1 MVAESKIPESIKKY
15 VPCKCCRIRKDGDTY
30 RVYKYKSVKSSVT
43 GKWTSDG
50 GILIGKIIEDK
61 GFIPNKRYLKE
72 FAQVNTS
79 EATNVFDDSIT
90 DVSYGSYA
98 LIKFLSEDILERLE
112 KYFGQEQGTQIYCY
126 GLIMCVNGFTY
137 IDQIDDY
144 YQESFMSVIFKN
156 FSFKMGYTALSTL
169 LRELGKKGNRVKAFE
184 QSLIDES
191 SKSIAIDGHVI
202 RSCSEEN
209 DLAEPGY
216 KMNLLK
222 SEQVNLLVA
231 YDTKNNAPL
240 LYRTFRGSSIDKKS
254 VIELLES
261 RKFSDTKFIVDRGFY
276 SKTVLNMMS
285 SNGNSYIIPVTSKNS
300 DFVRIKENLQYTS
313 GEFIYSSGR
322 KECARVVFYEEK
334 ISETQRMIIF
344 KDLDENNSNR
354 KSFLKC
360 MDENEKGYT
369 MEKYNEVCEYWG
381 VLAIETNVSS
391 PAHEIYNDYK
401 KRWSIETFN
410 NYIKNDAHFNNLKI
424 QDYYIQHGFDFIM
437 LITGMLHSK
446 LNEAVKNLG
455 KSNISTFDI
464 LLKAGHMRMIKQDK
478 IWKLCN
484 TRKKDLEL
492 LEKINFVPDH
502 QLTVN

>member
-1 MVAESKIPESIKKY
+1 M
-15 VPCKCCRIRKDGDTY
+15 
-30 RVYKYKSVKSSVT
+30 
-43 GKWTSDG
+43 
-50 GILIGKIIEDK
+50 
-61 GFIPNKRYLKE
+61 
-72 FAQVNTS
+72 
-79 EATNVFDDSIT
+79 
-90 DVSYGSYA
+90 
-98 LIKFLSEDILERLE
+98 SEDILERLE

-156 FSFKMGYTALSTL
+156 FSFNMGYTALSTL

-401 KRWSIETFN
+401 NRWSIETFN

>member
-1 MVAESKIPESIKKY
+1 M
-15 VPCKCCRIRKDGDTY
+15 
-30 RVYKYKSVKSSVT
+30 
-43 GKWTSDG
+43 
-50 GILIGKIIEDK
+50 
-61 GFIPNKRYLKE
+61 KE

-79 EATNVFDDSIT
+79 EATNFFDDSIT

-137 IDQIDDY
+137 VDQIDDY

-424 QDYYIQHGFDFIM
+424 QDYYIEHGFDFIM

>member
-1 MVAESKIPESIKKY
+1 M
-15 VPCKCCRIRKDGDTY
+15 
-30 RVYKYKSVKSSVT
+30 
-43 GKWTSDG
+43 
-50 GILIGKIIEDK
+50 
-61 GFIPNKRYLKE
+61 
-72 FAQVNTS
+72 
-79 EATNVFDDSIT
+79 
-90 DVSYGSYA
+90 
-98 LIKFLSEDILERLE
+98 E

-137 IDQIDDY
+137 VDQIDDY

-156 FSFKMGYTALSTL
+156 FSFNMGYTALSTL

-401 KRWSIETFN
+401 NRWSIETFN

>member
-1 MVAESKIPESIKKY
+1 MFIEFKFE
-15 VPCKCCRIRKDGDTY
+15 
-30 RVYKYKSVKSSVT
+30 KSSVT

-79 EATNVFDDSIT
+79 EATNIFDDSIT

-191 SKSIAIDGHVI
+191 SKSIAIDSHVI

-231 YDTKNNAPL
+231 YDTKNNASL

-261 RKFSDTKFIVDRGFY
+261 RKFSDTKFIVNRGFY

>member
-1 MVAESKIPESIKKY
+1 MFRANAAE
-15 VPCKCCRIRKDGDTY
+15 
-30 RVYKYKSVKSSVT
+30 T

-79 EATNVFDDSIT
+79 EATNFFDDSIT

-137 IDQIDDY
+137 VDQIDDY

>member
-1 MVAESKIPESIKKY
+1 
-15 VPCKCCRIRKDGDTY
+15 
-30 RVYKYKSVKSSVT
+30 
-43 GKWTSDG
+43 
-50 GILIGKIIEDK
+50 
-61 GFIPNKRYLKE
+61 LKE

-79 EATNVFDDSIT
+79 EATNIFDDSIT

-137 IDQIDDY
+137 VDQIDDY

-169 LRELGKKGNRVKAFE
+169 LRDLGKKGNRVKAFE

-231 YDTKNNAPL
+231 YDIKNNAPL

-401 KRWSIETFN
+401 NRWSIETFN

-502 QLTVN
+502 QLTIN

>member
-1 MVAESKIPESIKKY
+1 M
-15 VPCKCCRIRKDGDTY
+15 
-30 RVYKYKSVKSSVT
+30 
-43 GKWTSDG
+43 
-50 GILIGKIIEDK
+50 
-61 GFIPNKRYLKE
+61 
-72 FAQVNTS
+72 
-79 EATNVFDDSIT
+79 
-90 DVSYGSYA
+90 
-98 LIKFLSEDILERLE
+98 E

-137 IDQIDDY
+137 VDQIDDY

-401 KRWSIETFN
+401 NRWSIETFN

>member
-1 MVAESKIPESIKKY
+1 M
-15 VPCKCCRIRKDGDTY
+15 
-30 RVYKYKSVKSSVT
+30 
-43 GKWTSDG
+43 
-50 GILIGKIIEDK
+50 
-61 GFIPNKRYLKE
+61 
-72 FAQVNTS
+72 
-79 EATNVFDDSIT
+79 
-90 DVSYGSYA
+90 
-98 LIKFLSEDILERLE
+98 E

-156 FSFKMGYTALSTL
+156 FSFNMGYTALSTL

-401 KRWSIETFN
+401 NRWSIETFN

>member
-1 MVAESKIPESIKKY
+1 
-15 VPCKCCRIRKDGDTY
+15 
-30 RVYKYKSVKSSVT
+30 
-43 GKWTSDG
+43 
-50 GILIGKIIEDK
+50 
-61 GFIPNKRYLKE
+61 
-72 FAQVNTS
+72 
-79 EATNVFDDSIT
+79 
-90 DVSYGSYA
+90 
-98 LIKFLSEDILERLE
+98 
-112 KYFGQEQGTQIYCY
+112 
-126 GLIMCVNGFTY
+126 MCVNGFTY

-156 FSFKMGYTALSTL
+156 FSFNMGYTALSTL

-401 KRWSIETFN
+401 NRWSIETFN

>member
-1 MVAESKIPESIKKY
+1 
-15 VPCKCCRIRKDGDTY
+15 
-30 RVYKYKSVKSSVT
+30 
-43 GKWTSDG
+43 
-50 GILIGKIIEDK
+50 
-61 GFIPNKRYLKE
+61 
-72 FAQVNTS
+72 
-79 EATNVFDDSIT
+79 
-90 DVSYGSYA
+90 
-98 LIKFLSEDILERLE
+98 
-112 KYFGQEQGTQIYCY
+112 
-126 GLIMCVNGFTY
+126 
-137 IDQIDDY
+137 
-144 YQESFMSVIFKN
+144 
-156 FSFKMGYTALSTL
+156 MGYTALSTL

>member
-1 MVAESKIPESIKKY
+1 
-15 VPCKCCRIRKDGDTY
+15 
-30 RVYKYKSVKSSVT
+30 
-43 GKWTSDG
+43 
-50 GILIGKIIEDK
+50 
-61 GFIPNKRYLKE
+61 
-72 FAQVNTS
+72 
-79 EATNVFDDSIT
+79 
-90 DVSYGSYA
+90 
-98 LIKFLSEDILERLE
+98 
-112 KYFGQEQGTQIYCY
+112 
-126 GLIMCVNGFTY
+126 
-137 IDQIDDY
+137 
-144 YQESFMSVIFKN
+144 
-156 FSFKMGYTALSTL
+156 
-169 LRELGKKGNRVKAFE
+169 
-184 QSLIDES
+184 
-191 SKSIAIDGHVI
+191 
-202 RSCSEEN
+202 
-209 DLAEPGY
+209 
-216 KMNLLK
+216 
-222 SEQVNLLVA
+222 
-231 YDTKNNAPL
+231 
-240 LYRTFRGSSIDKKS
+240 
-254 VIELLES
+254 
-261 RKFSDTKFIVDRGFY
+261 
-276 SKTVLNMMS
+276 MMS

>member
-1 MVAESKIPESIKKY
+1 
-15 VPCKCCRIRKDGDTY
+15 
-30 RVYKYKSVKSSVT
+30 
-43 GKWTSDG
+43 
-50 GILIGKIIEDK
+50 
-61 GFIPNKRYLKE
+61 
-72 FAQVNTS
+72 
-79 EATNVFDDSIT
+79 
-90 DVSYGSYA
+90 
-98 LIKFLSEDILERLE
+98 
-112 KYFGQEQGTQIYCY
+112 
-126 GLIMCVNGFTY
+126 MCVNGFTY
-137 IDQIDDY
+137 VDQIDDY

>member
-1 MVAESKIPESIKKY
+1 MLQNKK
-15 VPCKCCRIRKDGDTY
+15 R
-30 RVYKYKSVKSSVT
+30 KSSVT

-79 EATNVFDDSIT
+79 EATNFFDDSIT

-240 LYRTFRGSSIDKKS
+240 LYRTFRGSSIDKN
-254 VIELLES
+254 
-261 RKFSDTKFIVDRGFY
+261 RGFY